1 MTTRTTIVWKWRYKC
16 PAQKSTLWRFPLCP
30 CAGKL
35 LKFGRELCQVIRIM
49 QQAGSYHPPFP
60 PGDPRESE
68 QEARRAPDYGWVPGL
83 SLSLIADIEE
93 EDFCNRDGGES
104 GVCGGSGD
112 MSEAVDD
119 VSFQSY
125 EEDKSEDE

>member
-1 MTTRTTIVWKWRYKC
+1 
-16 PAQKSTLWRFPLCP
+16 
-30 CAGKL
+30 
-35 LKFGRELCQVIRIM
+35 M
-49 QQAGSYHPPFP
+49 QQAGSYHPP
-60 PGDPRESE
+60 GDPRESK
-68 QEARRAPDYGWVPGL
+68 QGWVPGL
-83 SLSLIADIEE
+83 SLSLIADFEE

-112 MSEAVDD
+112 RSEAVDD